1 MVVLGLDCAA
11 PQLIFD
17 QFKDELEHLPKL
29 MEQGVWGEL
38 QSVIPAITVPAWACA
53 MTSRDPG
60 ELGIYGFRNRKDYSY
75 DGLRI
80 ADSTAIETEAV
91 WDIIG
96 RAGQEVILVAVPP
109 GYPPR
114 RVNGVSVGCFLTPST
129 KSEYTH
135 PPELRDEIRRVVGNY
150 AVDVENFRSDESARI
165 LKEVHAMTERRF
177 ALFRHLLKTRPW
189 QFAMMVEIGVDRMH
203 HGFWRFFDERHHRFE
218 PNNPYRNAMLDYYR
232 LVDQEVGAVLRELDD
247 DTAVLVCSDHGAKL
261 MEGGICVNE
270 WLIKEGYLTLKAT
283 PTELTPLKPS
293 NVDWSRTKVWG
304 EGGYYGRIFFNVQG
318 REPEGIVPADEFES
332 LRNEL
337 AAKLTAIPDEHGN
350 ALNTRVFKPEE
361 IYREQRNVPP
371 DLLAYF
377 DDLRWRSVGS
387 VGSGAIH
394 THENDTGPDDAN
406 HAEEGMFI
414 LRAPGLQGNR
424 KLDGAR
430 LIDAAPTILDL
441 LGYDIPSAMQGRPI
455 G

>member
-11 PQLIFD
+11 PQLVFD

-29 MEQGVWGEL
+29 MEQSVWGEL
-38 QSVIPAITVPAWACA
+38 QSVVPAITVPAWACS

-80 ADSTAIETEAV
+80 ADATAVKEDAV

-114 RVNGVSVGCFLTPST
+114 PVNGVSVGCFLTPST

-135 PPELRDEIRRVVGNY
+135 PAELRQEIRRVVGNY

-165 LKEVHAMTERRF
+165 LKEVRAMTERRF
-177 ALFRHLLKTRPW
+177 SLFRHLLKTRPW

-218 PNNPYRNAMLDYYR
+218 PNNPFRGAMLDYYR

-247 DTAVLVCSDHGAKL
+247 ETAVLVCSDHGAKL

-270 WLIKEGYLTLKAT
+270 WLIQEGYLTLKTA
-283 PTELTPLKPS
+283 PTELAPLKPAD
-293 NVDWSRTKVWG
+293 VDWSRTKVWG

-318 REPEGIVPADEFES
+318 REPEGIVPADEFAS
-332 LRNEL
+332 LRDEL
-337 AAKLTAIPDEHGN
+337 AIKLAAIPDEHGN

-371 DLLAYF
+371 DLLTYF

-414 LRAPGLQGNR
+414 LRAPGLSGGR
-424 KLDGAR
+424 KLEGAR
-430 LIDAAPTILDL
+430 LIDAGPTILDL
-441 LGYDIPSAMQGRPI
+441 LGYDIPSEMQGRPI

>member
-11 PQLIFD
+11 PQLVFD

-29 MEQGVWGEL
+29 MEQSVWGEL
-38 QSVIPAITVPAWACA
+38 QSVIPAITVPAWACS

-60 ELGIYGFRNRKDYSY
+60 ELGIYGFRNRSDYSY

-80 ADSTAIETEAV
+80 ADATAVKEEAV

-135 PPELRDEIRRVVGNY
+135 PAELRDEIRRVVGNY

-165 LKEVHAMTERRF
+165 LKEVRAMTERRF
-177 ALFRHLLKTRPW
+177 SLFRHLLKTRPW

-218 PNNPYRNAMLDYYR
+218 PNNPFRGAMLDYYR

-247 DTAVLVCSDHGAKL
+247 ETAVLVCSDHGAKL

-270 WLIKEGYLTLKAT
+270 WLIQEGYLTLRAT
-283 PTELTPLKPS
+283 PTELAPLKPGD
-293 NVDWSRTKVWG
+293 VDWSRTRVWG

-318 REPEGIVPADEFES
+318 REPEGIVPPDEFAA
-332 LRNEL
+332 LRDEL
-337 AAKLTAIPDEHGN
+337 ATKLAAIPDEHGN

-371 DLLAYF
+371 DLLTYF

-414 LRAPGLQGNR
+414 LRAPGLSGNR
-424 KLDGAR
+424 KLEGAR
-430 LIDAAPTILDL
+430 LIDAGPTVLDL

>member
-17 QFKDELEHLPKL
+17 QFQDELEHLPKL

-38 QSVIPAITVPAWACA
+38 QSVVPAITVPAWACA

-135 PPELRDEIRRVVGNY
+135 PAELRDEIRRVVGNY

-218 PNNPYRNAMLDYYR
+218 PDNPYRNAMLDYYR

-270 WLIKEGYLTLKAT
+270 WLIQEDYLTLKAT

-293 NVDWSRTKVWG
+293 DVDWSRTKVWG

-318 REPEGIVPADEFES
+318 REPEGIVPAGEFAS

-337 AAKLTAIPDEHGN
+337 AAKLAAIPDEHGN

-387 VGSGAIH
+387 VGSGKIH

>member
-11 PQLIFD
+11 PQLVFD

-29 MEQGVWGEL
+29 MEQSVWGEL
-38 QSVIPAITVPAWACA
+38 QSVIPAITVPAWACS

-60 ELGIYGFRNRKDYSY
+60 ELGIYGFRNRSDYSY

-80 ADSTAIETEAV
+80 ADATAVKEEAV

-135 PPELRDEIRRVVGNY
+135 PAELRDEIRRVVGNY

-165 LKEVHAMTERRF
+165 LKEVRAMTERRF
-177 ALFRHLLKTRPW
+177 SLFRHLLKTRPW

-218 PNNPYRNAMLDYYR
+218 PNNPFRGAMLDYYR

-247 DTAVLVCSDHGAKL
+247 ETAVLVCSDHGAKL

-270 WLIKEGYLTLKAT
+270 WLIQEGYLTLKAA
-283 PTELTPLKPS
+283 PTELAPLKPGD
-293 NVDWSRTKVWG
+293 VDWSRTKVWG

-318 REPEGIVPADEFES
+318 REPEGIVPPDEFAA
-332 LRNEL
+332 LRDEL
-337 AAKLTAIPDEHGN
+337 ATKLAAIPDEHGN

-371 DLLAYF
+371 DLLTYF

-414 LRAPGLQGNR
+414 LRAPGLSGNR
-424 KLDGAR
+424 KLEGAR
-430 LIDAAPTILDL
+430 LIDAGPTVLDL

>member
-11 PQLIFD
+11 PQLVFD

-29 MEQGVWGEL
+29 MEQSVWGEL
-38 QSVIPAITVPAWACA
+38 QSVIPAITVPAWACS

-60 ELGIYGFRNRKDYSY
+60 ELGIYGFRNRSDYSY

-80 ADSTAIETEAV
+80 ADATAVKEEAV

-135 PPELRDEIRRVVGNY
+135 PAELRDEIRRVVGNY

-165 LKEVHAMTERRF
+165 LKEVRAMTERRF
-177 ALFRHLLKTRPW
+177 SLFRHLLKTRPW

-218 PNNPYRNAMLDYYR
+218 PNNPFRGAMLDYYR

-247 DTAVLVCSDHGAKL
+247 ETAVLVCSDHGAKL

-270 WLIKEGYLTLKAT
+270 WLIQEGYLTLRAT
-283 PTELTPLKPS
+283 PTELAPLKPGD
-293 NVDWSRTKVWG
+293 VDWSRTKVWG

-318 REPEGIVPADEFES
+318 REPEGIVPPDEFAA
-332 LRNEL
+332 LRDEL
-337 AAKLTAIPDEHGN
+337 ATKLAAIPDEHGN

-371 DLLAYF
+371 DLLTYF

-414 LRAPGLQGNR
+414 LRAPGLSGDR
-424 KLDGAR
+424 KLEGAR
-430 LIDAAPTILDL
+430 LIDAGPTILDL

>member
-11 PQLIFD
+11 PQLVFD

-29 MEQGVWGEL
+29 MEQSVWGEL
-38 QSVIPAITVPAWACA
+38 QSVVPAITVPAWACS

-60 ELGIYGFRNRKDYSY
+60 ELGIYGFRNRKDHSY

-80 ADSTAIETEAV
+80 ADSTAVKEDAV

-114 RVNGVSVGCFLTPST
+114 RVNGVSVGCFLTPNT

-135 PPELRDEIRRVVGNY
+135 PTELRDEIRRVVGNY

-177 ALFRHLLKTRPW
+177 SLFRHLLKTRPW

-218 PNNPYRNAMLDYYR
+218 PNNPYRGAMLDYYR

-247 DTAVLVCSDHGAKL
+247 ETAVLVCSDHGAKL

-270 WLIKEGYLTLKAT
+270 WLIQEGYLTLRAT
-283 PTELTPLKPS
+283 PTELAPLKPGD
-293 NVDWSRTKVWG
+293 VDWSRTKVWG

-318 REPEGIVPADEFES
+318 REPEGIVPPDEFGS
-332 LRNEL
+332 LRDEL
-337 AAKLTAIPDEHGN
+337 AAKLAAIPDEHGK

-361 IYREQRNVPP
+361 IYREQRNIPP
-371 DLLAYF
+371 DLLTYF

-387 VGSGAIH
+387 VGSGAVH

-414 LRAPGLQGNR
+414 LRAPGLNGDR
-424 KLDGAR
+424 KLEGAR
-430 LIDAAPTILDL
+430 LIDAGPTILDL
-441 LGYDIPSAMQGRPI
+441 LGYDIPSEMQGRPI

>member
-11 PQLIFD
+11 PQLVFD
-17 QFKDELEHLPKL
+17 QFKDDLEHLPKL

-38 QSVIPAITVPAWACA
+38 QSVIPAITVPAWACS

-80 ADSTAIETEAV
+80 ADATAVKEEAV

-96 RAGQEVILVAVPP
+96 HAGQEVILVAVPP

-135 PPELRDEIRRVVGNY
+135 PADLSGEIRRVVGNY
-150 AVDVENFRSDESARI
+150 AVDVENFRSDESERI
-165 LKEVHAMTERRF
+165 LKEIHAMTERRF
-177 ALFRHLLKTRPW
+177 SLFRHLLKTRPW
-189 QFAMMVEIGVDRMH
+189 QFAMMVEIGVDRMQ

-247 DTAVLVCSDHGAKL
+247 ETAVLVCSDHGAKL
-261 MEGGICVNE
+261 MEGGICINE
-270 WLIKEGYLTLKAT
+270 WLIQEGYLTLKAA
-283 PTELTPLKPS
+283 PTELAPLKPS
-293 NVDWSRTKVWG
+293 DVDWSSTKVWS

-337 AAKLTAIPDEHGN
+337 ATKLAAIPDERGN

-414 LRAPGLQGNR
+414 LRAPGLAGNR

-430 LIDAAPTILDL
+430 LIDAAPTILDQ
-441 LGYDIPSAMQGRPI
+441 LGYDIPVAMQGRPI

>member
-1 MVVLGLDCAA
+1 MPPRAKRMVVLGLDCAA
-11 PQLIFD
+11 PQLVFD

-29 MEQGVWGEL
+29 MEQSVWGEL
-38 QSVIPAITVPAWACA
+38 QSVVPAITVPAWACS

-60 ELGIYGFRNRKDYSY
+60 ELGIYGFRNREDYSY

-80 ADSTAIETEAV
+80 ADATSVKEDAV

-96 RAGQEVILVAVPP
+96 RAGQEVILLAVPP

-135 PPELRDEIRRVVGNY
+135 PAELRDEIRRVVGNY

-165 LKEVHAMTERRF
+165 LKEVRAMTERRF
-177 ALFRHLLKTRPW
+177 SLFRHLLKTRPW

-218 PNNPYRNAMLDYYR
+218 PNNPFRGAMLDYYR

-247 DTAVLVCSDHGAKL
+247 ETAVLVCSDHGAKL

-270 WLIKEGYLTLKAT
+270 WLIQEGYLTLKTA
-283 PTELTPLKPS
+283 PTELAPLKPAD
-293 NVDWSRTKVWG
+293 VDWSRTKVWG

-318 REPEGIVPADEFES
+318 REPEGIVPADEFAS
-332 LRNEL
+332 LRDEL
-337 AAKLTAIPDEHGN
+337 AIKLAAIPDEHGN

-371 DLLAYF
+371 DLLTYF

-394 THENDTGPDDAN
+394 T
-406 HAEEGMFI
+406 
-414 LRAPGLQGNR
+414 
-424 KLDGAR
+424 
-430 LIDAAPTILDL
+430 
-441 LGYDIPSAMQGRPI
+441 
-455 G
+455 